1 MVGCFFVGDNM
12 DNFRYLGILDPSI
25 ADIWGLEEHKNKPI
39 LVFDDRIDHVKNRH
53 LKDFGSEEEIKKA
66 YNSLD
71 AIVKKPDLTF
81 YNEKNKSL
89 EFYKNIDSD
98 ICVAVRVNYGK
109 VLKVK
114 SWYPVNHNKIINRQK
129 KGEEILLSD
138 SE

>member
-1 MVGCFFVGDNM
+1 M
-12 DNFRYLGILDPSI
+12 DKFRYLGILNPSI

-39 LVFDDRIDHVKNRH
+39 LVFDDRIDHVKTRH
-53 LKDFGSEEEIKKA
+53 LKDFGSEEEIRKV

-71 AIVKKPDLTF
+71 IIIKKPDLTF

-89 EFYKNIDSD
+89 EFYKNIDSN

-114 SWYPVNHNKIINRQK
+114 SWYPVNHKKIINRQK
-129 KGEEILLSD
+129 KGEEILFND
-138 SE
+138 SN